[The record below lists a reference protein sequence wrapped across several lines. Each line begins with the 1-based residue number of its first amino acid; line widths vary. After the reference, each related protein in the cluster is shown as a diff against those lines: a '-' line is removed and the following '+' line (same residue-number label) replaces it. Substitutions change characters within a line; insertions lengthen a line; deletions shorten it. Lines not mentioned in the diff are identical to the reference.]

1 VPVEPDLA
9 ELATA
14 HGIAVRYRDS
24 SEREVELDRDVV
36 IDVLHALEVDASTP
50 SALASAL
57 DAVRDADPDALPAT
71 VVVDEG
77 HARALPAA
85 GVVTLED
92 GTVREVGTTLP
103 TDLPVGYHRLA
114 CRGQDVTLIVAPPP
128 LTPPP
133 ATWGWMAQLY
143 ALRSAGS
150 WGCGD
155 YADLSTLL
163 ARTAGEQDAGALL
176 VNPLHALALDPRVEA
191 SPYSPSSRRFL
202 HPLYIRVADTA
213 AYTAAPASV
222 RDEVDALRPADG
234 ELVDHDAVWAA
245 KSAALE
251 LLRPYDPAA
260 PADVEALEEDER
272 DVATWY
278 ALAERHGS
286 DLRSWPAGLA
296 HVGDTGV
303 PEARAE
309 LADRVLFH
317 AWCLELADAQLGVAH
332 RAAEGM
338 AVGLIADL
346 AVGCSSGGADAWTL
360 ADALAPG
367 VTVGAPP
374 DDFNQ
379 QGQDWALPPWR
390 PDALAASGYAPLR
403 SMIRAVLRHA
413 DGIRVDHV
421 AGLWRL
427 WWIPPGRGAR
437 EGAYVH
443 YDARA
448 MLAVVAIEASR
459 AGAVVVG
466 EDLGTVEPEVTEG
479 LAEHGM
485 LGCAVL
491 WFQRDSSG
499 DLLPPRRWHPETL
512 ASISTHDLPTAAGFL
527 RDEHVRARA
536 EAGVLDDVEEARAA
550 AARDRAELLDLLAS
564 EGFGVS
570 ESATSDEVVLAM
582 HRLLATAR
590 SRIVL
595 AAFTDVLGDVRQ
607 PNLPGTVD
615 TYPNWRIPLSHSL
628 DTLLA
633 DPRVVAV
640 ASALRE
646 RTSRL

>member
-1 VPVEPDLA
+1 MPVEPDLA

-36 IDVLHALEVDASTP
+36 IDVLQALEVDASTP

-57 DAVRDADPDALPAT
+57 DAVRGADPDALPAT

-77 HARALPAA
+77 HERALPAA

-92 GTVREVGTTLP
+92 GAVREAGTALP

-114 CRGQDVTLIVAPPP
+114 CRGQDVALIVAPPP

-143 ALRSAGS
+143 ALRSSGS

-155 YADLSTLL
+155 YADLATLL

-202 HPLYIRVADTA
+202 HALYIRVDDTA
-213 AYTAAPASV
+213 AYGAAPASV

-245 KSAALE
+245 KNAALA

-260 PADVEALEEDER
+260 PSDVEALEEGQR

-296 HVGDTGV
+296 HVGDSGV
-303 PEARAE
+303 PDARAE

-317 AWCLELADAQLGVAH
+317 AWCLDLADAQLAAAH

-346 AVGCSSGGADAWTL
+346 AVGCSW
-360 ADALAPG
+360 
-367 VTVGAPP
+367 GAPT
-374 DDFNQ
+374 
-379 QGQDWALPPWR
+379 
-390 PDALAASGYAPLR
+390 
-403 SMIRAVLRHA
+403 
-413 DGIRVDHV
+413 
-421 AGLWRL
+421 
-427 WWIPPGRGAR
+427 PGR
-437 EGAYVH
+437 
-443 YDARA
+443 
-448 MLAVVAIEASR
+448 
-459 AGAVVVG
+459 
-466 EDLGTVEPEVTEG
+466 
-479 LAEHGM
+479 
-485 LGCAVL
+485 
-491 WFQRDSSG
+491 W
-499 DLLPPRRWHPETL
+499 
-512 ASISTHDLPTAAGFL
+512 PT
-527 RDEHVRARA
+527 
-536 EAGVLDDVEEARAA
+536 
-550 AARDRAELLDLLAS
+550 
-564 EGFGVS
+564 
-570 ESATSDEVVLAM
+570 
-582 HRLLATAR
+582 R
-590 SRIVL
+590 SR
-595 AAFTDVLGDVRQ
+595 
-607 PNLPGTVD
+607 PG
-615 TYPNWRIPLSHSL
+615 
-628 DTLLA
+628 
-633 DPRVVAV
+633 
-640 ASALRE
+640 
-646 RTSRL
+646 